1 MGEIFIKI
9 VNLIFPTK
17 CIVCKNSNISLCESC
32 FLEIPKHFKK
42 QKKLEIEVFSF
53 YDYRE
58 NRIKEILKQIK
69 YHNKI
74 EIAKYFQN
82 LISNFLSLNFSEYE
96 NIFLIPIPLS
106 ENDKRLYNHTE
117 LFVKNINIENV
128 NTKIISNLFIKN
140 TTIKQAHTKSRNER
154 LENVKNKIII
164 NKKIFSKNFQ
174 NINLENSVLILID
187 DVATTGATLNECREV
202 LLEELVGN
210 LASPNFPH
218 DKIKIIAITI
228 AS

>member
-1 MGEIFIKI
+1 MREIFIKI

-17 CIVCKNSNISLCESC
+17 CIICKNSNTSLCESC

-53 YDYRE
+53 YDYQE

-69 YHNKI
+69 YHNEI
-74 EIAKYFQN
+74 EITKYFKD
-82 LISNFLSLNFSEYE
+82 LISVFLLENFSEYN

-117 LFVKNINIENV
+117 LFVKNINKENTNV
-128 NTKIISNLFIKN
+128 KIISNLFIKN
-140 TTIKQAHTKSRNER
+140 TTIKQAHTKSRDER
-154 LENVKNKIII
+154 LENVKNKIEI
-164 NKKIFSKNFQ
+164 NKKVFKRNFPENPEIDFQKTIF
-174 NINLENSVLILID
+174 ILID
-187 DVATTGATLNECREV
+187 DIATTGATLDECKNV
-202 LLEELVGN
+202 LEKH
-210 LASPNFPH
+210 FY
-218 DKIKIIAITI
+218 DKINVLAITI